1 MGREGEGWEGE
12 GRGGERRGGEG
23 RGEDKTGEQK
33 RKVMGISSGS
43 YTKCMVTYPQ
53 IPDRIGI

>member
-1 MGREGEGWEGE
+1 MGRE
-12 GRGGERRGGEG
+12 GEG